1 MRQKNDIMSLSES
14 CIPSPHLCGGM
25 LPSQLQLNRTGFL
38 PAFRKG
44 GIGCKSRRVGHCE
57 VRIVFVFL
65 LNRVYRYLDIDNA
78 RNIEIKTFEISQ
90 ITQRRPELLPSPEA
104 EWIMHSRVL
113 FWEQPGVS

>member
-1 MRQKNDIMSLSES
+1 MKFGL
-14 CIPSPHLCGGM
+14 
-25 LPSQLQLNRTGFL
+25 FL
-38 PAFRKG
+38 FFIKQS
-44 GIGCKSRRVGHCE
+44 IS
-57 VRIVFVFL
+57 I
-65 LNRVYRYLDIDNA
+65 LDIDNA